1 MKISLKLKK
10 SIVLTIN
17 DTMCEHT
24 NMVEQLFR
32 DGKLPHELWTEIH
45 SSLLDAQ
52 YKMEKSVIHKIEMYS
67 K

>member
-24 NMVEQLFR
+24 NMVEKLFR

-45 SSLLDAQ
+45 S
-52 YKMEKSVIHKIEMYS
+52 
-67 K
+67 